1 MEQTTKLEQLAAL
14 FREFPGAPVLTGAGL
29 STESGIPDFRSP
41 GGLYSQIDPMEYL
54 STDAL
59 YDHPARFWKYFG
71 EVFAP
76 ATEKQPNAGH
86 IALAR
91 LEEAGFVGLIATQ
104 NIDGL
109 HDKAG
114 SRLVLELHGHLRTC
128 RCEHCSTSHTLREC
142 LAQLERRP
150 EPLCKACARRVRP
163 DVVLFGD
170 MLPRDFT
177 EALDVVH
184 EAPFLLVVGSSLT
197 VSPAN
202 SLAFEAQRLVI
213 INRDET
219 LADERA
225 ELVIHGSAGALLT
238 ALADL
243 LLGEE
248 KPQ

>member
-1 MEQTTKLEQLAAL
+1 MDQDKLEQLAEL
-14 FREFPGAPVLTGAGL
+14 FREYPGAPVLTGAGL

-59 YDHPARFWKYFG
+59 YGHPKRFWKYFG
-71 EVFAP
+71 EVFGPVLECA
-76 ATEKQPNAGH
+76 PNAGH

-91 LEEAGFVGLIATQ
+91 LEEAGLVGLVATQ

-109 HDKAG
+109 HQKAG
-114 SRLVLELHGHLRTC
+114 SRYVLELHGNLRAC

-150 EPLCKACARRVRP
+150 EPLCKACAKPVRP

-177 EALDVVH
+177 EALAAAKQH
-184 EAPFLLVVGSSLT
+184 PFLLVVGSSLM

-202 SLAFEAQRLVI
+202 TLAFEARRLVI

-219 LADERA
+219 LADDRA
-225 ELVIHGSAGALLT
+225 ELVLHGSAGALLT

-243 LLGEE
+243 LLGKE
-248 KPQ
+248 KTE